1 MKINIDKVEFDKQ
14 FNLFIT
20 YVLGTSGEKEFK
32 SFSSNTFTQEQ
43 EGYKYEIY
51 DLARE
56 ALSYKSWT
64 REDIGTGKIHTA
76 TINALR
82 LSGNLNNLVDWRL
95 VDKYAN
101 KSILKFDLDT
111 LEDLLYDLYHNNRD
125 EGEIFTDL
133 IDSIGANYSLIAYF
147 FFIKDKQR
155 FLPVSTKRF
164 DMSFER
170 IGVEEFKT
178 MQSCTWENYQT
189 YLMLLEETSLLL
201 REKGIPD
208 VSLLDAHSFLWIVS
222 RDLEKEIKELP
233 VIDWSIP
240 QISRTK
246 RETIVRMGQDVF
258 RKKVLLYWKGKSC
271 ISGIDLPELL
281 VAAHIKPF
289 SACENQ
295 ESSDIFNALLLTDT
309 EHSLFDLG
317 LIGFEDDGSLLVSGK
332 LTDHQIKLLGLQ
344 KGFRLEGLDS
354 NHVKYL
360 SYHRN
365 NIFNK

>member
-14 FNLFIT
+14 FNLFIR

-56 ALSYKSWT
+56 ALNYKSWT
-64 REDIGTGKIHTA
+64 GEDVGTGKIHTA
-76 TINALR
+76 TISALR

-101 KSILKFDLDT
+101 KSILKSNLNT
-111 LEDLLYDLYHNNRD
+111 LEGLLYDLYHNNRD
-125 EGEIFTDL
+125 EGEIFNEL

-164 DMSFER
+164 DKAFEL
-170 IGVEEFKT
+170 IGVEDFKT

-189 YLMLLEETSLLL
+189 YLMLLEEASLLL
-201 REKGIPD
+201 REKSIPD

-233 VIDWSIP
+233 VIDWNIP
-240 QISRTK
+240 QISKTK
-246 RETIVRMGQDVF
+246 RETIVRIGQDVF

-271 ISGIDLPELL
+271 VSGVDLPELL

-289 SACENQ
+289 SLCNEQEN
-295 ESSDIFNALLLTDT
+295 SDIFNALLLTDT

-317 LIGFEDDGSLLVSGK
+317 LISFENDGSLLVSTK
-332 LTDHQIKLLGLQ
+332 LTDNQIKLLGLQ
-344 KGFRLEGLDS
+344 KGFKIEGLDS

-365 NIFNK
+365 NIFKK

>member
-1 MKINIDKVEFDKQ
+1 MKININKVEFDKQ
-14 FNLFIT
+14 FNLFIR

-56 ALSYKSWT
+56 VLNYKSWT

-76 TINALR
+76 TVNALR

-95 VDKYAN
+95 IDKYAN
-101 KSILKFDLDT
+101 KSILKSALDV
-111 LEDLLYDLYHNNRD
+111 LEGLVFDLYHNNRD
-125 EGEIFTDL
+125 EGEIFTEL
-133 IDSIGANYSLIAYF
+133 IDSIGANYSLLAYL

-155 FLPVSTKRF
+155 FLPISTKRF
-164 DMSFER
+164 DKAFEL
-170 IGVEEFKT
+170 IGIEDFKT

-189 YLMLLEETSLLL
+189 YIMLLEETSLLL

-222 RDLEKEIKELP
+222 RDLENEIKELP
-233 VIDWSIP
+233 LIDWSVP
-240 QISRTK
+240 QISKTK
-246 RETIVRMGQDVF
+246 RETIVRIGQDVF

-271 ISGIDLPELL
+271 ISGVDLPQLL

-289 SACENQ
+289 SVCDEQ

-317 LIGFEDDGSLLVSGK
+317 LIAFEDDGLLLISDK
-332 LTDHQIKLLGLQ
+332 LTEEQIKLLGLEREF
-344 KGFRLEGLDS
+344 KLEGLDS
-354 NHVKYL
+354 DHVKYL
-360 SYHRN
+360 SYHRT

>member
-14 FNLFIT
+14 FNLFIR

-56 ALSYKSWT
+56 SLNYKSWA

-76 TINALR
+76 TVNALR
-82 LSGNLNNLVDWRL
+82 LSSNLNNLVDWRL
-95 VDKYAN
+95 IDKYAN
-101 KSILKFDLDT
+101 KSILKSDLKT
-111 LEDLLYDLYHNNRD
+111 FEGLIYDLYHNNRN
-125 EGEIFTDL
+125 EGEIFEELTG
-133 IDSIGANYSLIAYF
+133 SIGANYSLLAYF

-164 DMSFER
+164 DKAFEI
-170 IGVEEFKT
+170 IGVEDFKT

-222 RDLEKEIKELP
+222 RDLEREIKELP

-240 QISRTK
+240 QISKTK
-246 RETIVRMGQDVF
+246 RETIVRIGQDVF

-271 ISGIDLPELL
+271 LSGVDLSELL

-289 SACENQ
+289 SVCEGQ

-317 LIGFEDDGSLLVSGK
+317 LIGFEDDGSLLVSAK
-332 LTDHQIKLLGLQ
+332 LTDNQIKLLGLQ
-344 KGFRLEGLDS
+344 KGFKIEGLDS

-360 SYHRN
+360 SYHRT